1 MEYGA
6 GFLNHLAIIP
16 FFQYSIIPLDLA
28 MKLIVGIADMK
39 VSNESDATII
49 TYSLGSCI
57 GVSIYDPAAGVGGL
71 LHFMLPD
78 STIDPQKAQKNP
90 WMFADSGIPLFF
102 REAYQLG
109 AEKKRMVVKV
119 VGGSQILDDSQF
131 FNIGKRNYMA
141 LRKIFWAN
149 NVLIRAEQVGGNV
162 NRTLSLEL
170 SSGKVWVKTSGDGVK
185 EI

>member
-1 MEYGA
+1 
-6 GFLNHLAIIP
+6 
-16 FFQYSIIPLDLA
+16 
-28 MKLIVGIADMK
+28 MKLIVGIADMM
-39 VSNESDATII
+39 VSNDPNATLI

-57 GVSIYDPAAGVGGL
+57 GVSIYDPAVGVGGL

-78 STIDPQKAQKNP
+78 STIDPQKAMKNP

-102 REAYQLG
+102 KEAYRLG
-109 AEKKRMVVKV
+109 AEKKRLSVKV
-119 VGGSQILDDSQF
+119 AGGSQILDDSNF

-149 NVLIRAEQVGGNV
+149 NVLIRAEEVGGNV

-170 SSGKVWVKTSGDGVK
+170 SSGKVWVKTSGDGVR